1 MLRTAPPHS
10 EGSAMIGRRELTLA
24 GLLAL
29 AGIAHYGVRLTS
41 KRPGISQEGFRSV
54 TPPRVGDFRFTG
66 EDGVVLPIEDDLT
79 KILYSNTR
87 FGTYS
92 NGIDPAIMLLVAY
105 DRAQEYDVQIHRPE
119 SCYPAAGFHIDHR
132 AHVQT
137 DDILGQKSEAVFLTA
152 SRSDR
157 VEQILYWTRIGN
169 QFPADYAAQRIA
181 ILKSNF
187 SGVVPDAVLIRISMI
202 STDRAKA
209 FTVLGGFM
217 KNMVSEIA
225 GTARQ
230 VYLGDSVTT

>member
-1 MLRTAPPHS
+1 ML
-10 EGSAMIGRRELTLA
+10 LA
-24 GLLAL
+24 GLLGF
-29 AGIAHYGVRLTS
+29 AGAAHYGVRLTS
-41 KRPGISQEGFRSV
+41 KRPGISQDAFRSV
-54 TPPRVGDFRFTG
+54 TPPLVGNFRFTG
-66 EDGVVLPIEDDLT
+66 EDGVVLPVEDDLT

-92 NGIDPAIMLLVAY
+92 NGIDPFIMLLVAY

-119 SCYPAAGFHIDHR
+119 TCYPAAGFHIDYR
-132 AHVQT
+132 THVRT
-137 DDILGQKSEAVFLTA
+137 DDILGRPSEAIFLTA

-157 VEQILYWTRIGN
+157 VEQILYWTRIGH

-202 STDRAKA
+202 SADRAKA
-209 FTVLGGFM
+209 FQTLGGFM
-217 KNMVSEIA
+217 KDMVSGIA

-230 VYLGDSVTT
+230 VYLGDSALK